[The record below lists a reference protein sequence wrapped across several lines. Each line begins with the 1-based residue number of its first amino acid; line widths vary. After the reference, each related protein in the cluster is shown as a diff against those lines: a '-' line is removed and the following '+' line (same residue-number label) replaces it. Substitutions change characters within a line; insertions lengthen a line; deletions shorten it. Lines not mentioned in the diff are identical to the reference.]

1 VTTMFRTYDH
11 WKTTDDTPEPADGG
25 YCDVCGKRADE
36 IYLGTVCGIET
47 FYCDE
52 CAEGEP

>member
-1 VTTMFRTYDH
+1 MIRTYDD

-47 FYCDE
+47 FYCEE
-52 CAEGEP
+52 CAEREP